1 MMLHRA
7 SAMLDAK
14 RLHAFQFIASP
25 PLTLYIHIPWCPR
38 KCPYCDFNSY
48 AARTGVP
55 EARYI
60 DALVRD
66 LEQELPRVRG
76 RCIEAVFIG
85 GGTPSLFS
93 AQAIDRLLFEIR
105 ARVPLKLGIEITLEA
120 NPGTVEQDKF
130 RDFRAAGINRLS
142 LGVQSFNDDCLK
154 RLGRVHS
161 AQEALCASEVAH
173 ACGFENFNID
183 LMFALPGR
191 NLSDCLRDLRTA
203 VALAPAHVSFYQL
216 TIEPNTLFHAQ
227 PPRLPDDDLAW
238 AMQTQGQCFLA
249 DRGYT
254 QYEISAFARRGWQ
267 CAHNLNYWRFG
278 DYLGLGAG
286 AHGKVSS
293 TSEGTIRRR
302 WKYRQPGQ
310 YLDHAE
316 HGNPVGGENEL
327 SADDAVFEF
336 MLNALRLTEGFELD
350 LFSERTGL
358 PKRLIES
365 PVREATKRGLLFDSG
380 GHIGPTLLG
389 KQFLDDATACFLP
402 DHERVN

>member
-1 MMLHRA
+1 MMLHGDSVMR
-7 SAMLDAK
+7 DA
-14 RLHAFQFIASP
+14 RHLQAFQLTASP

-48 AARTGVP
+48 AARTNVP

-60 DALVRD
+60 DALILD

-76 RCIEAVFIG
+76 RHIEAVFIG

-93 AQAIDRLLFEIR
+93 ADAIDRLLTTIY
-105 ARVPLKLGIEITLEA
+105 AHVPLRSGIEITLEA
-120 NPGTVEQDKF
+120 NPGTVEQGKF
-130 RDFRAAGINRLS
+130 REFRGAGVNRLS

-161 AQEALCASEVAH
+161 SQEALRASEAAH

-183 LMFALPGR
+183 LMFALPGQ

-203 VALAPAHVSFYQL
+203 AALAPAHVSYYQL
-216 TIEPNTLFHAQ
+216 TIEPNTLFHAR

-254 QYEISAFARRGWQ
+254 QYEVSAFARRGMQ

-302 WKYRQPGQ
+302 WKYRQPEQ

-316 HGNPVGGENEL
+316 QGNPVGGENEL

-336 MLNALRLTEGFELD
+336 MLNALRLTEGFESD

-358 PKRLIES
+358 SGHLIEA
-365 PVREATKRGLLFDSG
+365 PIREATKRGLLFDNG
-380 GHIGPTLLG
+380 GHIGPTPMG
-389 KQFLDDATACFLP
+389 KQFLNDVIAYFLP
-402 DHERVN
+402 EHERTS